1 MTLAI
6 VLISASLL
14 LVVGIILI
22 RRAGGGRFPWL
33 QFYLR
38 GRESGFAF
46 REINLIRRVAVEARL
61 EDPTALF
68 WSVKQ
73 LDRAVKAFIIKYR
86 SRGEEESPEYHLLL
100 AKLFELRKKVEFDLP
115 KYKLG
120 VKSSRKLMK
129 GQVLRITL
137 PGAGP
142 FASKLIENL
151 VRYMA
156 IEYPR
161 GPRLPD
167 GFSWKAQKIGVYFWR
182 AEDAGYFFQT
192 RVIDDYSDRKY
203 PILHVA
209 HADNLVRT
217 QKRQDVRVETDLQ
230 AELFPLRSIAE
241 SNETPETGRG
251 LRCRAVDLSE
261 GGIAVLIGGKAK
273 VGLPVKIQ
281 FALGDTAVVMSGVV
295 KGLNYDQKKN
305 RSLLHVQASQPSTT
319 MANRIL
325 IYVFNLFGERESV
338 VPPGR
343 QPDVRPAAPPVSEP
357 GIDSAEAAEEE
368 SAVDLG

>member
-1 MTLAI
+1 MVVAI
-6 VLISASLL
+6 VLGSVAVVA
-14 LVVGIILI
+14 VVGLILI

-38 GRESGFAF
+38 GRESGFSF

-73 LDRAVKAFIIKYR
+73 LDRALKSFILTSR
-86 SRGEEESPEYHLLL
+86 SQGAEESAEYNLLL
-100 AKLFELRKKVEFDLP
+100 GKLFDLRKRVELDQP

-120 VKSSRKLMK
+120 VKSSRKLPK
-129 GQVLRITL
+129 AQVLRITL

-142 FASKLIENL
+142 FVSRVIENL

-161 GPRLPD
+161 GPRLPE
-167 GFSWKAQKIGVYFWR
+167 GFSWKGQKIGVYFWR

-209 HADNLVRT
+209 HGDNLVRT
-217 QKRQDVRVETDLQ
+217 QKRQDIRVETDLP
-230 AELFPLRSIAE
+230 AELFPLQTVTE
-241 SNETPETGRG
+241 SNETLETARG
-251 LRCRAVDLSE
+251 LRCRVADLSE
-261 GGIAVLIGGKAK
+261 GGLAVHIGGKAR

-281 FALGDTAVVMSGVV
+281 FTLGDTPIVMSGIV
-295 KGLNYDQKKN
+295 KGLSYDQKKN
-305 RSLLHVQASQPSTT
+305 QSKLHVQASQPSTA

-325 IYVFNLFGERESV
+325 IYVFNLFGEREA
-338 VPPGR
+338 PQAGR
-343 QPDVRPAAPPVSEP
+343 RPQPRPAGAPAAAESETEED
-357 GIDSAEAAEEE
+357 DSAAEE
-368 SAVDLG
+368 SAIDLE

>member
-6 VLISASLL
+6 ILIAVAL
-14 LVVGIILI
+14 LVIVGLVLI

-38 GRESGFAF
+38 GRESGFAL

-73 LDRAVKAFIIKYR
+73 LDRALKGFIIKYR
-86 SRGEEESPEYHLLL
+86 SRGEEENPEYNLLL
-100 AKLFELRKKVEFDLP
+100 AKLFDLRNKVEFDLP

-129 GQVLRITL
+129 GQVIRLTL

-167 GFSWKAQKIGVYFWR
+167 GFTWKGQKVGVYFWR

-192 RVIDDYSDRKY
+192 KVIDDYSDRKY

-217 QKRQDVRVETDLQ
+217 QKRNEVRVETDLG
-230 AELFPLRSIAE
+230 AELYPLRTVAE
-241 SNETPETGRG
+241 SNETPEQGRG
-251 LRCRAVDLSE
+251 LRCRVVDLSE
-261 GGIAVLIGGKAK
+261 GGLAVLIGGKAK
-273 VGLPVKIQ
+273 VGLPVKMQ
-281 FALGDTAVVMSGVV
+281 FALGETPVVMSGVV
-295 KGLNYDQKKN
+295 KGMTYDQKKN
-305 RSLLHVQASQPSTT
+305 RSLLHIQAAPMSTAT
-319 MANRIL
+319 SNRIQT
-325 IYVFNLFGERESV
+325 YVYNLFGEREAS
-338 VPPGR
+338 G
-343 QPDVRPAAPPVSEP
+343 RPADIRAPSAPAVDPTIPVAEP
-357 GIDSAEAAEEE
+357 AEEE
-368 SAVDLG
+368 PAVDLD

>member
-1 MTLAI
+1 MALPI
-6 VLISASLL
+6 VLISVAL
-14 LVVGIILI
+14 LVVVGVILI

-38 GRESGFAF
+38 GRESGFAL
-46 REINLIRRVAVEARL
+46 REINLIRRIAIEARL

-73 LDRAVKAFIIKYR
+73 LDRAIKGFIIRYR
-86 SRGEEESPEYHLLL
+86 SRGEEESPEYNLLL

-129 GQVLRITL
+129 GQVLRLTL

-142 FASKLIENL
+142 FASKIIENL

-167 GFSWKAQKIGVYFWR
+167 GFTWKAQKIGVYFWR
-182 AEDAGYFFQT
+182 AGDAGYFFQT
-192 RVIDDYSDRKY
+192 RVIDDFSDRKY

-209 HADNLVRT
+209 HSDNLVRT

-230 AELFPLRSIAE
+230 AELFPLRSVTDA
-241 SNETPETGRG
+241 NEAVETARG
-251 LRCRAVDLSE
+251 LRCRVVDLSE
-261 GGIAVLIGGKAK
+261 GGFALLIGGKAK
-273 VGLPVKIQ
+273 VGLPVKAQ
-281 FALGDTAVVMSGVV
+281 FSLGETPVVMSGVV
-295 KGLNYDQKKN
+295 KGVNYDQKKN
-305 RSLLHVQASQPSTT
+305 RSLLHVQASSPSTAT
-319 MANRIL
+319 SNRIL
-325 IYVFNLFGERESV
+325 TYVFNLFGEREAV
-338 VPPGR
+338 GAAGR
-343 QPDVRPAAPPVSEP
+343 QPEAQPAAVPAAEPVIETAEP
-357 GIDSAEAAEEE
+357 AEEE

>member
-1 MTLAI
+1 MTWAI
-6 VLISASLL
+6 IIISVAL
-14 LVVGIILI
+14 LVVVGLILI

-38 GRESGFAF
+38 GRKSGFTL

-68 WSVKQ
+68 WSIKQ
-73 LDRAVKAFIIKYR
+73 LDRAVKGFIIKYR
-86 SRGEEESPEYHLLL
+86 SRGEEESPEYNHLL

-120 VKSSRKLMK
+120 VKSSRKLPK

-142 FASKLIENL
+142 FQAKLIENL
-151 VRYMA
+151 VRYLA

-167 GFSWKAQKIGVYFWR
+167 GFTWKAQKIGVYFWR

-209 HADNLVRT
+209 HAENLVRT
-217 QKRQDVRVETDLQ
+217 QKRQDVRVETDLG
-230 AELFPLRSIAE
+230 AELYPLRTVAE
-241 SNETPETGRG
+241 SNETPEQGRG
-251 LRCRAVDLSE
+251 LRCRVVDLSE
-261 GGIAVLIGGKAK
+261 GGLAVLIGGKAK
-273 VGLPVKIQ
+273 VGLPVKLQ
-281 FALGDTAVVMSGVV
+281 FALGESPVVMSGVV

-305 RSLLHVQASQPSTT
+305 RSLLHVQASRPGTATS
-319 MANRIL
+319 NRIL
-325 IYVFNLFGERESV
+325 TYVFNLFGEREA
-338 VPPGR
+338 PGR
-343 QPDVRPAAPPVSEP
+343 VPEGRAAAAPAADPSIPVAEP
-357 GIDSAEAAEEE
+357 AEEE
-368 SAVDLG
+368 PAIDLE

>member
-1 MTLAI
+1 
-6 VLISASLL
+6 
-14 LVVGIILI
+14 
-22 RRAGGGRFPWL
+22 
-33 QFYLR
+33 
-38 GRESGFAF
+38 
-46 REINLIRRVAVEARL
+46 
-61 EDPTALF
+61 
-68 WSVKQ
+68 
-73 LDRAVKAFIIKYR
+73 
-86 SRGEEESPEYHLLL
+86 
-100 AKLFELRKKVEFDLP
+100 
-115 KYKLG
+115 
-120 VKSSRKLMK
+120 
-129 GQVLRITL
+129 
-137 PGAGP
+137 
-142 FASKLIENL
+142 
-151 VRYMA
+151 MA

-209 HADNLVRT
+209 HTDNLVRT

-343 QPDVRPAAPPVSEP
+343 QPDVRPAAPATEP
-357 GIDSAEAAEEE
+357 DIDTAEEAEEE

>member
-1 MTLAI
+1 MVLPIVLASVAI
-6 VLISASLL
+6 VIGVG
-14 LVVGIILI
+14 VVLI

-38 GRESGFAF
+38 GRESGFSF

-73 LDRAVKAFIIKYR
+73 LDRAVKGFIIKYR
-86 SRGEEESPEYHLLL
+86 SRGEEESPEYNLLL

-120 VKSSRKLMK
+120 VKSSRKLAK
-129 GQVLRITL
+129 GQLMRLTL

-142 FASKLIENL
+142 FVSKLIENL
-151 VRYMA
+151 PRYMA

-167 GFSWKAQKIGVYFWR
+167 GFSWKAQKVGVYFWR

-209 HADNLVRT
+209 HSDNLVRA
-217 QKRQDVRVETDLQ
+217 QKRQDIRVETDLQ
-230 AELFPLRSIAE
+230 AELFPMRTIAE
-241 SNETPETGRG
+241 SNETPEPGRG
-251 LRCRAVDLSE
+251 LRCRVADLSE

-273 VGLPVKIQ
+273 VGLPVKVQ
-281 FALGDTAVVMSGVV
+281 FAIGDTPIVMSGVV

-305 RSLLHVQASQPSTT
+305 RSLLHVQASQPSTAT
-319 MANRIL
+319 SNRIL
-325 IYVFNLFGERESV
+325 TYVFNLFGEREAV
-338 VPPGR
+338 AAGR
-343 QPDVRPAAPPVSEP
+343 QPEARPIAAAPV
-357 GIDSAEAAEEE
+357 EAAITEAAPEAEEP
-368 SAVDLG
+368 AVDLE

>member
-1 MTLAI
+1 MTWAI
-6 VLISASLL
+6 VLGGVAL
-14 LVVGIILI
+14 LVVVGLILI
-22 RRAGGGRFPWL
+22 RRAGGGKFPWL
-33 QFYLR
+33 QFYIR
-38 GRESGFAF
+38 GRESGFALH
-46 REINLIRRVAVEARL
+46 EINLIRRVAVEARL

-73 LDRAVKAFIIKYR
+73 LDRAIKGFIIKYR
-86 SRGEEESPEYHLLL
+86 SRGEEEGTEYNLLL

-120 VKSSRKLMK
+120 VKSTRKLMK

-142 FASKLIENL
+142 FVSKLIENP

-156 IEYPR
+156 LEYPR

-192 RVIDDYSDRKY
+192 RVLEDHSDKKY
-203 PILHVA
+203 PILWIA
-209 HADNLVRT
+209 HTDNLVRT
-217 QKRQDVRVETDLQ
+217 QKRQDVRVETDLS
-230 AELFPLRSIAE
+230 AELFPLRSVAE
-241 SNETPETGRG
+241 SNETTETARG

-261 GGIAVLIGGKAK
+261 GGVAVLIGGKAK
-273 VGLPVKIQ
+273 VGLPVKVQ
-281 FALGDTAVVMSGVV
+281 FTLGDTPVVICGVV

-305 RSLLHVQASQPSTT
+305 RSLLHVQSSQPSTA

-325 IYVFNLFGERESV
+325 IYVFNLFGEREAAPS
-338 VPPGR
+338 GR
-343 QPDVRPAAPPVSEP
+343 QPGSKPAASP
-357 GIDSAEAAEEE
+357 SAEPDIPTAEPAEEE
-368 SAVDLG
+368 SSVDLE

>member
-1 MTLAI
+1 MILAI
-6 VLISASLL
+6 VLISIAL
-14 LVVGIILI
+14 LVVVGLILI

-86 SRGEEESPEYHLLL
+86 SRGEEDSPEYHLLL

-120 VKSSRKLMK
+120 VKSSRKLLK

-167 GFSWKAQKIGVYFWR
+167 GFSWKAQKIGVYLWR
-182 AEDAGYFFQT
+182 AEDAGYYFQT

-209 HADNLVRT
+209 HTDNLART

-343 QPDVRPAAPPVSEP
+343 QPDVRPAAPATEP
-357 GIDSAEAAEEE
+357 DIDTAEEAEEE

>member
-1 MTLAI
+1 MVLAI
-6 VLISASLL
+6 VLVSVAI
-14 LVVGIILI
+14 LVFVGLVLI

-73 LDRAVKAFIIKYR
+73 LDRAIKAFVIKYR
-86 SRGEEESPEYHLLL
+86 SRGEEENLEYNQLL
-100 AKLFELRKKVEFDLP
+100 AKLFDLRSKVEFDLP
-115 KYKLG
+115 KYKMG

-129 GQVLRITL
+129 GQVLRLTL

-167 GFSWKAQKIGVYFWR
+167 GFTWKSQKVGVYFWR

-192 RVIDDYSDRKY
+192 KVIDDYSDRKY

-217 QKRQDVRVETDLQ
+217 QKRNEVRVETDLG
-230 AELFPLRSIAE
+230 AELYPLRTVVE
-241 SNETPETGRG
+241 SNEAPEQGRG
-251 LRCRAVDLSE
+251 LRCRVVDLSE
-261 GGIAVLIGGKAK
+261 GGLAVLIGGKAK

-281 FALGDTAVVMSGVV
+281 FALGETPVVMSGVV

-305 RSLLHVQASQPSTT
+305 RSLLHVQAQPPSTAT
-319 MANRIL
+319 SNRIL
-325 IYVFNLFGERESV
+325 TYVFNLFGEREA
-338 VPPGR
+338 PGR
-343 QPDVRPAAPPVSEP
+343 QAEVRAPAVAAADPTIPIAEP
-357 GIDSAEAAEEE
+357 AEEE
-368 SAVDLG
+368 PAVDLD